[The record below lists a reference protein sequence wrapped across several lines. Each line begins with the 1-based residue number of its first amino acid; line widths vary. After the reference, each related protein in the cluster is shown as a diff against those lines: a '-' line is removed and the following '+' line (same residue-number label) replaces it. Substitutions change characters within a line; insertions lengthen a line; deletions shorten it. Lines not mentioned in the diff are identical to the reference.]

1 MMSIKKYVKALVEST
16 TKEHLEVIYNTIIPI
31 MEISKDEK
39 YNLIINSPMVGK
51 EKKIEF
57 ILELLSIDDQKIIN
71 LIKLLVNNN
80 RLKELP
86 SLIFVLKD
94 KIAELTGD
102 YNGFVYSKDNL
113 AESKIAEI
121 ETKLSNKF
129 NKNIKLTQK
138 LSDKDGIQVYVDSLN
153 VEIAVYENDIK
164 AKLITDIIRAI

>member
-1 MMSIKKYVKALVEST
+1 MSIKKYVKALVESA
-16 TKEHLEVIYNTIIPI
+16 TKEHLEVIYNKLTPL

-39 YNLIINSPMVGK
+39 YNLIISSPLIRK
-51 EKKIEF
+51 DKKIEF
-57 ILELLSIDDQKIIN
+57 IIDILSIEDKKIEN
-71 LIKLLVNNN
+71 LIKLLVENN

-86 SLIFVLKD
+86 SLIFLLKD

-113 AESKIAEI
+113 EESKIAEI

-138 LSDKDGIQVYVDSLN
+138 SSDKDGIQVYVDSLN